1 MFKIA
6 LLLSL
11 GACAA
16 GGLAIDRESAPHAK
30 ARLDLSVTESSWE
43 VTPSPVDP
51 KLPSVDRLASRVR
64 AALGSTASTDLQVC
78 VRPSGKVAS
87 VTLVGGSAMPE
98 LDLAMVKDASAWQF
112 TTMPGPD
119 TLQTCR
125 VVTIA
130 YHPHR

>member
-16 GGLAIDRESAPHAK
+16 GGLAIDRDAAPHAK
-30 ARLDLSVTESSWE
+30 ARLDLSVTEPSWQI
-43 VTPSPVDP
+43 TPSPIDV
-51 KLPSVDRLASRVR
+51 KMPSVDRLASRVR
-64 AALGSTASTDLQVC
+64 AQLGTTASTDLHVC

-112 TTMPGPD
+112 TSLPGPD

-125 VVTIA
+125 TVTIA

>member
-1 MFKIA
+1 MLKIA

-16 GGLAIDRESAPHAK
+16 GGLAIDREAAPHAK
-30 ARLDLSVTESSWE
+30 ARLDLSASEPSWQI
-43 VTPSPVDP
+43 TPSPVDP

-64 AALGSTASTDLQVC
+64 AELGSTTNTDLHVC

-87 VTLVGGSAMPE
+87 VTLVGGSAMPD

-112 TTMPGPD
+112 ASMPGPD

-125 VVTIA
+125 TVTIA